1 MTYLTT
7 EPELLSTVASDIDGI
22 GSAIT
27 SANRA
32 AAGPTSQLLAPAA
45 DDVSTAVTKLLGVY
59 SQEYQAVAASAAA
72 FHSRFTQALA
82 AAAGAYAAAE
92 DAAQSLLGGGTPAPG
107 GTAFVDP
114 PNPLTPPTVA
124 LVIGGTGNPLPNAT
138 FVNGVLNW
146 ARQSGYSWN
155 TSQALFTPEQLYPFT
170 GAKSLPLTMSVNQG
184 VQILDAAIK
193 QQTANGNSVL
203 VQGYSQSSV
212 ISSLEMRNLAAEG
225 NPYSTSQ
232 LAFNLLGDPMNPNGG
247 LLSRFPDLSFP
258 AIGLQFYGATP
269 ANTPYQ
275 TAIYTLEYDGFADFP
290 RYPIDIFS
298 DLNAVAGIAFVHPQY
313 SHLDPA
319 TLPPGDIVKLDTP
332 GYTGNTTYYMVLTP
346 NLPLL
351 DPLRA
356 IPVIGNPLADL
367 LQPDM
372 TYLVN
377 WGYGDPNYGY
387 STAPA
392 NVPTTFGLFPH
403 VNSGVFASDLATG
416 AQQGIASATGDLIA
430 ERPLLPSVSSL
441 SGVEHYLAS
450 TSLPSPTT
458 LLSPA
463 SINQYIEALKGA
475 NTRFVDAIS
484 SAASD
489 GYSLLLPTADIANT
503 VVTTIPSYDV
513 NLFLGG
519 IGQALTGDPVGLV
532 KAVGD
537 PLAADTGLLT
547 VAGGIEGLV
556 LLYGVANVISDLSA
570 L

>member
-7 EPELLSTVASDIDGI
+7 QPELLSTVASDIDGI

-72 FHSRFTQALA
+72 FHSRFTEALA
-82 AAAGAYAAAE
+82 AAGNAYAAAE
-92 DAAQSLLGGGTPAPG
+92 DAAQSLLGGGTAPAG

-124 LVIGGTGNPLPNAT
+124 LVMGGTGNPLPNAT

-146 ARQSGYSWN
+146 ASQSGYSW
-155 TSQALFTPEQLYPFT
+155 TSAQTLFTPEQLYPFT
-170 GAKSLPLTMSVNQG
+170 GAKSLPLTMSVDQG
-184 VQILDAAIK
+184 VQMLDAAIK
-193 QQTANGNSVL
+193 QQTVSGNSVV

-269 ANTPYQ
+269 ADTPYQ
-275 TAIYTLEYDGFADFP
+275 TTIYTLEYDGFADFP

-298 DLNAVAGIAFVHPQY
+298 DLNAVAGIALVHPQY

-351 DPLRA
+351 EPLRA

-387 STAPA
+387 STGPA

-403 VNSGVFASDLATG
+403 VNSAVFAGDLVSG
-416 AQQGIASATGDLIA
+416 AHQGMVAATGDLVA

-441 SGVEHYLAS
+441 SGVQHYLTS
-450 TSLPSPTT
+450 TSVPSPTT

-475 NTRFVDAIS
+475 NTRFADAVS

-532 KAVGD
+532 RAVGD
-537 PLAADTGLLT
+537 PLAADAGLLT

-556 LLYGVANVISDLSA
+556 LLYGAANVISDLSA